1 VVATLYDALIE
12 QGIVKDDLDALLT
25 WPPYKGLGLA
35 ERVYRSGIVSDHRL
49 VEAFAALGATDGTA
63 QVLSGTPPPAA
74 LGAFSRNLAEKHRA
88 LPLAIAGRRVIVAL
102 LDPSDTAT
110 LEKLSFTCGLIVEPR
125 ACRARVLFEALHH
138 AYDCAVVRPEHA
150 FLASRKGKGTPAGDD
165 NGFELP
171 PPSTDAAARTFKAS
185 RTADER
191 TSPMARVLAEAAAIG
206 AGAGIDVVL
215 DDDDDEPTSP
225 LLPRRA
231 TDLRPA
237 SSPRLSDEALKAIAQ
252 SRHADVMGARDSLP
266 PMVLRLLVPPLR
278 TCALFVVKK
287 NIAVG
292 WDVLSTETPGR
303 PGTGIVTADFRD
315 VLVPLTADSVLSSA
329 FHAARASL
337 GRARDPTTME
347 RTLFRF
353 MRLPPPRSFAALPV
367 LVGDDVTALLYG
379 DRDDGGIDDGVLDDM
394 RRVGS
399 ALGDALA
406 PLSALHVW

>member
-1 VVATLYDALIE
+1 MSTLQEALIKLGVA
-12 QGIVKDDLDALLT
+12 QDDLDALMT
-25 WPPYKGLGLA
+25 WPAYKGMGLA
-35 ERVYRSGIVSDHRL
+35 ERVYRSGLVSDHRL
-49 VEAFAALGATDGTA
+49 VEAFGALGATDGTA
-63 QVLSGTPPPAA
+63 QVLAGTPPPAA

-88 LPLAIAGRRVIVAL
+88 LPLAIVGRRVIVAL
-102 LDPSDTAT
+102 LDPSDTAI

-125 ACRARVLFEALHH
+125 ACRARVLFEALHK
-138 AYDCAVVRPEHA
+138 AYDAAVVRPEHA
-150 FLASRKGKGTPAGDD
+150 FLASRKPTRGPAGEDM
-165 NGFELP
+165 GFELP
-171 PPSTDAAARTFKAS
+171 PPSTDAAARAFATKA
-185 RTADER
+185 TADER
-191 TSPMARVLAEAAAIG
+191 TSPMARVLVEAAAIG
-206 AGAGIDVVL
+206 AGAGIDIAL
-215 DDDDDEPTSP
+215 DDDDEPASP

-237 SSPRLSDEALKAIAQ
+237 SSPRLSEDALRAIAAMRP
-252 SRHADVMGARDSLP
+252 SDLRGARDSLP

-292 WDVLSTETPGR
+292 WDVLTAEVAGR
-303 PGTGIVTADFRD
+303 PGRGIVTADFRD

-329 FHAARASL
+329 FHSARASL
-337 GRARDPTTME
+337 GRVRDPTTME

-367 LVGDDVTALLYG
+367 LVGDEVMALLYG
-379 DRDDGGIDDGVLDDM
+379 DRDDGSVDDGVLDDM

-406 PLSALHVW
+406 PLSAAQVW